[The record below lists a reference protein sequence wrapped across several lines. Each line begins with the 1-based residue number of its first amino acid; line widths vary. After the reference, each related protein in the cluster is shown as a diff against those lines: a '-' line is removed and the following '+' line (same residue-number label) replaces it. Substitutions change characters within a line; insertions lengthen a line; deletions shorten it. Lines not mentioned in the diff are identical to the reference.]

1 MKNNQKLSLMVWLR
15 KGKATKDGT
24 APVYIRVTIDGKDE
38 EISIGLK
45 VRPEHWDSET
55 KRLCHGAPSFK
66 TANKL
71 IEDSLENLE
80 TDFKYLC
87 KAFEKLTPL
96 MLKKAFLKV
105 PLEDLNKNGSS
116 KVASQSYSTLLSA
129 YDYYIINFAKRV
141 EKKLAAGG
149 TLRHW
154 RSSRKK
160 VLEFI
165 VFKFGM
171 KDIGLSEV
179 KYAFS
184 ENFYSYLTTEVE
196 SPLAKATANKHIKKL
211 KQILEI
217 CSTNEWISKNPIKAF
232 KCSGD
237 SSKVIPLE
245 LGQVETIYR
254 KEINTER
261 LSEVRDAF
269 IFQCF
274 TGFAY
279 QDVYGLT
286 PENIISVGKKGELW
300 LIKDRGKTGVTE
312 MVPILPVVSEIIE
325 RYKGHPKCRQRKGLL
340 PINSNA
346 RYNGYLKEL
355 AGICG
360 INRDL
365 NTHLARHTF
374 ADMML
379 NLGIPLEDVSKMLG
393 HTNMRTTQRYAQ
405 VQKHRISENMEKV
418 RNKLFKDGG
427 NLRRFD

>member
-1 MKNNQKLSLMVWLR
+1 MVWLR

-24 APVYIRVTIDGKDE
+24 APVYIRVTIDGEDE

-45 VRPEHWDSET
+45 VHPENWDSEA
-55 KRLCHGAPSFK
+55 KRVCHGAPSFK

-71 IEDSLENLE
+71 IDDSIENLE

-87 KAFEKLTPL
+87 KSFEKLTPI
-96 MLKKAFLKV
+96 MLKRAYFKV
-105 PLEDLNKNGSS
+105 PVADLAKNESS
-116 KVASQSYSTLLSA
+116 KIASPIQRTLLQA
-129 YDYYIINFAKRV
+129 YDDYISKFAMRV
-141 EKKLAAGG
+141 EKKLASNG

-160 VLEFI
+160 VMEF
-165 VFKFGM
+165 VVVKFGM
-171 KDIGLSEV
+171 KDIALDEI

-184 ENFYSYLTTEVE
+184 EDFHAYLTTEVE
-196 SPLAKATANKHIKKL
+196 EPLAKATAHKHIKKL

-232 KCSGD
+232 KCGAD
-237 SSKVIPLE
+237 SAKVVPLE
-245 LGQVETIYR
+245 LAQVESIYR
-254 KEINTER
+254 KTIATER

-286 PENIISVGKKGELW
+286 PENIIKVGKKGELW

-325 RYKGHPKCRQRKGLL
+325 RYKGHPKCRQKKGLL

-418 RNKLFKDGG
+418 RNKLFRDGG
-427 NLRRFD
+427 DLRRFE